1 MLSRKKKDKHYL
13 AMWDM
18 YGLEC
23 LFDVDSA
30 MDEHNQWEKE
40 KIVHILKDEASPPP
54 PRGIPI
60 QMLIL
65 RAKFNSQRRYEIY
78 EFASTMSYNEI
89 KKTFKTD
96 PQVIVNWI
104 RENGYK
110 VYSDYVAEGKEW
122 VIK

>member
-1 MLSRKKKDKHYL
+1 
-13 AMWDM
+13 MWDI

-40 KIVHILKDEASPPP
+40 KIVHILKGEESPAP

-78 EFASTMSYNEI
+78 EFVSTMSYNEI

-110 VYSDYVAEGKEW
+110 VYSDYISDKKQL
-122 VIK
+122 IK